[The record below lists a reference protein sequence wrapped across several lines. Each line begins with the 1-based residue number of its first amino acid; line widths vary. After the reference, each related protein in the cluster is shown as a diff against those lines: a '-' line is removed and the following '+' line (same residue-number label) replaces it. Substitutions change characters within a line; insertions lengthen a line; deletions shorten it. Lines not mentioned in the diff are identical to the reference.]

1 MNVHISIHDDIGY
14 DVNDDIGHDVDADVG
29 HNVGDVICDKGNQL
43 LEIKWNNIERSTM
56 LQSPKQNLSKSNK

>member
-1 MNVHISIHDDIGY
+1 VHISIHDDIGY
-14 DVNDDIGHDVDADVG
+14 DVSDDIGHDVG

-56 LQSPKQNLSKSNK
+56 LQSPN